1 MQYAWNVLA
10 GAGQAGPLTLLVAA
24 VQFASPHAYLVS
36 LSRRRREFTGLVLK
50 HDFTSQATATG
61 LAFSGRAIGGSFGS
75 AVVSLTLLL
84 RRQARPKAFAE
95 QLD

>member
-36 LSRRRREFTGLVLK
+36 SVKARYTELFITLTLIL
-50 HDFTSQATATG
+50 QATATG
-61 LAFSGRAIGGSFGS
+61 LAFSGRAIGGAFGS
-75 AVVSLTLLL
+75 AIVGSLLCVAQAPALTCSLILRFLL
-84 RRQARPKAFAE
+84 
-95 QLD
+95 